1 MKKLLGIV
9 VLGFLFSGNAY
20 AEKDHAHKKHGM
32 RSKEELF
39 KEMDLDKD
47 NSISLVEF
55 KEIYKKHSLE
65 HERKNN

>member
-1 MKKLLGIV
+1 MKKLLGII
-9 VLGFLFSGNAY
+9 VLGLLLSGNAY

-32 RSKEELF
+32 SDDLF

-65 HERKNN
+65 HERENN

>member
-1 MKKLLGIV
+1 MKKLLGII
-9 VLGFLFSGNAY
+9 VLGLLLSGNAY
-20 AEKDHAHKKHGM
+20 AEKEHAHKKHGM
-32 RSKEELF
+32 SDDLF

-65 HERKNN
+65 HERENN

>member
-1 MKKLLGIV
+1 MKKLLGII
-9 VLGFLFSGNAY
+9 VLGLLLSGNAY
-20 AEKDHAHKKHGM
+20 AEKDHAQKKHGM
-32 RSKEELF
+32 SDDLF

-65 HERKNN
+65 HERENN

>member
-1 MKKLLGIV
+1 MKKLLGIM
-9 VLGFLFSGNAY
+9 VLGFLLSGNAY

-32 RSKEELF
+32 SDDLF

-65 HERKNN
+65 HERENN

>member
-1 MKKLLGIV
+1 MNKAVNIQDLG
-9 VLGFLFSGNAY
+9 L
-20 AEKDHAHKKHGM
+20 KDYKDTWEYQ
-32 RSKEELF
+32 EELF

-65 HERKNN
+65 HELENN

>member
-1 MKKLLGIV
+1 MKKLLGII
-9 VLGFLFSGNAY
+9 VLGLLLSGNTY

-32 RSKEELF
+32 SDDLF

-65 HERKNN
+65 HERENN